1 MTRSQIRRHR
11 TPGIYR
17 PRALSA
23 PHRLLAPNRT
33 VRDLLAVNS
42 ALVERLSTLSQL
54 GMSFDGQRDIYTAA
68 GYKKILTFDDYY
80 GAYRRQDVARRVV
93 VAPVD
98 EAWRKPPVVSDGLSA
113 DTGTNDTPF
122 VQAWNELASGGQALG
137 DKPDAGRGL
146 LNYLN
151 RVDRISGI
159 GRYGVLYLGV
169 RDGKQ
174 PSEPLEQNTLTGPDD
189 LLFVGTYDENNA
201 TIANT
206 VAQRDNERYGLP
218 EFYNLATV
226 SGEGS
231 TTLRAHWT
239 RCIHIADGLEN
250 NDIYGTP
257 RLEACWNR
265 VYDLLKIMAGSGE
278 AAWKLLDTGQILTT
292 RQGSKLPTKAE
303 ELTDLEDQIDEF
315 VHGLRRWLLA
325 EGLESTGIEGTVED
339 PTGLVNINVAL
350 ISAATGIPQRVL
362 LGSERG
368 ELASSQDEQNW
379 ANIIATRQENY
390 VSPMILRPVINR
402 LCWAGVLPRPT
413 TGVAL
418 WWPPLAESKR
428 EENASAAQ
436 KAAVALRAQNIEADP
451 VDFVNTYL
459 PELSADKVTRAA
471 TVAPLLPVT
480 NRKRGDGAGDS
491 APFWHDYP

>member
-1 MTRSQIRRHR
+1 MTRTPIRRHR
-11 TPGIYR
+11 PPSLSR
-17 PRALSA
+17 PRAA
-23 PHRLLAPNRT
+23 PSDTRA
-33 VRDLLAVNS
+33 VRELLAVNS
-42 ALVERLSTLSQL
+42 ALVERLSTLSNF
-54 GMSFDGQRDIYTAA
+54 GMSFDGKRDIYTAA
-68 GYKKILTFDDYY
+68 GYKKALTFDDYY
-80 GAYRRQDVARRVV
+80 GAYRRQDISRRVV
-93 VAPVD
+93 VAPAN
-98 EAWRKPPVVSDGLSA
+98 ETWRKPPVVMDGLTTDDGS
-113 DTGTNDTPF
+113 TDTPF
-122 VQAWNELASGGQALG
+122 AEAWNELATGGQSVG
-137 DKPDAGRGL
+137 DKPDAGKGL
-146 LNYLN
+146 LHYLN

-169 RDGKQ
+169 RDGK
-174 PSEPLEQNTLTGPDD
+174 PPAEPLEQSSLSGPDD
-189 LLFVGTYDENNA
+189 LLFVGSYHEA
-201 TIANT
+201 SAAIANT
-206 VAQRDNERYGLP
+206 VAQRDNERFGLP
-218 EFYNLATV
+218 EFYNLSTT
-226 SGEGS
+226 SGDGS

-239 RCIHIADGLEN
+239 RCIHIAEDLES
-250 NDIYGTP
+250 DDLYGTP

-265 VYDLLKIMAGSGE
+265 IFDLLKIMAGSGE

-292 RQGSKLPTKAE
+292 RQGAKLPTKAS

-413 TGVAL
+413 TGIAI
-418 WWPPLAESKR
+418 WWPPLADSR
-428 EENASAAQ
+428 RDENATAAQ
-436 KAAVALRAQNIEADP
+436 RAAVALRAQNIEADP
-451 VDFVNTYL
+451 ADFVNTYL
-459 PELSADKVTRAA
+459 PELSADKVVRATPA
-471 TVAPLLPVT
+471 APPVT
-480 NRKRGDGAGDS
+480 DAQPAANRRGGDGAGDR
-491 APFWHDYP
+491 APFWRDYP

>member
-1 MTRSQIRRHR
+1 MPRTQTRRHR
-11 TPGIYR
+11 TPYIA
-17 PRALSA
+17 RAA
-23 PHRLLAPNRT
+23 PPDTRAVRELLA
-33 VRDLLAVNS
+33 ANS
-42 ALVERLSTLSQL
+42 ALVERMSMLSNL
-54 GMSFDGQRDIYTAA
+54 GMSFDGKRDIYAAA
-68 GYKKILTFDDYY
+68 GYKKTLTFDDYY
-80 GAYRRQDVARRVV
+80 GAYRRQDISRRVV
-93 VAPVD
+93 VAPAS
-98 EAWRKPPVVSDGLSA
+98 ETWRKPPVVTDGLTT
-113 DTGTNDTPF
+113 DDGRDDTPF
-122 VQAWNELASGGQALG
+122 IEAWNELATGGQSVG
-137 DKPDAGRGL
+137 DKPDAGKGL
-146 LNYLN
+146 LHYLS

-169 RDGKQ
+169 RDGKA
-174 PSEPLEQNTLTGPDD
+174 PSEPLEQNALSGPDD
-189 LLFVGTYDENNA
+189 LLFVGAYHEA
-201 TIANT
+201 SAAIANT
-206 VAQRDNERYGLP
+206 VGQRDNERFGLP
-218 EFYNLATV
+218 EFYNLSTT

-239 RCIHIADGLEN
+239 RCIHVAEDLES
-250 NDIYGTP
+250 DDLYGTP

-265 VYDLLKIMAGSGE
+265 IYDLLKIMAGSGE

-292 RQGSKLPTKAE
+292 RQGAKLPTKAS

-325 EGLESTGIEGTVED
+325 EGLESTGIEGAVED

-350 ISAATGIPQRVL
+350 ISAATGIPQRIL

-368 ELASSQDEQNW
+368 ELSSSQDEQNW

-390 VSPMILRPVINR
+390 VGPLILRPVINR

-413 TGVAL
+413 TGVAI
-418 WWPPLAESKR
+418 WWAPLAESKR

-451 VDFVNTYL
+451 ADFVNAYL
-459 PELSADKVTRAA
+459 PELSADKVARTAP
-471 TVAPLLPVT
+471 TAPLLPVA

-491 APFWHDYP
+491 APFRDYP